1 MSVWDTN
8 CTKMNPKI
16 QIIIGNQYNPHLNLA
31 VESSL
36 LDDGNANVVTMF
48 LWKNQQTVVYGY
60 NQNPFTECN
69 VELLLSE
76 GGFAARRRTGGGAV
90 YHDLGNLNFS
100 FVANKKHYDVAK
112 QMSVIQKALEIFG
125 LKTEVSGRNDILFDG
140 RKFSGNAFGI
150 YKDRRLHHGTILIKT
165 DGEKLAKYLKVN
177 PAKLQKHGVKSVA
190 SRIINLSEVADITSD
205 SIIPYLSKAFEN
217 VYGAKAEVIEFN
229 DLLTDKVLKTR
240 DLFASDEYLFGKWR
254 NFHAKKSAQ
263 FAWGLVE
270 IDMQINEEKGIIESV
285 SIASDGLEPNL
296 IDQTEQLLIGAS
308 IKKAPDFGQ
317 NEVAKDII
325 SLIY

>member
-1 MSVWDTN
+1 M
-8 CTKMNPKI
+8 KQKI
-16 QIIIGNQYNPHLNLA
+16 NLIIGNQYNPHLNLA
-31 VESSL
+31 VESFL
-36 LDDGNANVVTMF
+36 LNQGDNDAVTMF
-48 LWKNQQTVVYGY
+48 LWKNEQTVVYGY

-76 GGFAARRRTGGGAV
+76 GGHAARRRTGGGAV

-100 FVANKKHYDVAK
+100 FVANKNLYDVHK
-112 QMSVIQKALEIFG
+112 QMNVIKTALGYFG
-125 LKTEVSGRNDILFDG
+125 LETEVSGRNDILFDG

-205 SIIPYLSKAFEN
+205 SIIPYLSKAFEE
-217 VYGAKAEVIEFN
+217 VYEAKAEIIGFN
-229 DLLTDKVLKTR
+229 DLLTDKVLETR
-240 DLFASDEYLFGKWR
+240 DLFASDDYLFGKWR

-263 FAWGLVE
+263 FSWGLVE
-270 IDMQINEEKGIIESV
+270 LDMHVNEEKGIIESV
-285 SIASDGLEPNL
+285 SIASDGLEPEL
-296 IDQTEQLLIGAS
+296 IEETERILTGAS
-308 IKKAPDFGQ
+308 IKNAPDCGE
-317 NEVAKDII
+317 NEVAKDIL

>member
-1 MSVWDTN
+1 MA
-8 CTKMNPKI
+8 PKI
-16 QIIIGNQYNPHLNLA
+16 QLIIGNQYNPHLNLA

-36 LDDGNANVVTMF
+36 LDEGDDNVVTMF

-205 SIIPYLSKAFEN
+205 SIIPYLSKAFEE
-217 VYGAKAEVIEFN
+217 VYEAKTEVIDFN

-270 IDMQINEEKGIIESV
+270 LDMQINEEKGIIESV
-285 SIASDGLEPNL
+285 SIASDGLEPDL
-296 IDQTEQLLIGAS
+296 IDETEQLLIGAS

>member
-1 MSVWDTN
+1 
-8 CTKMNPKI
+8 MNHKI
-16 QIIIGNQYNPHLNLA
+16 QLIIGNQYNPHLNLA

-36 LDDGNANVVTMF
+36 LDEGDADIVTMF

-100 FVANKKHYDVAK
+100 FVANKMHYDVAK

-150 YKDRRLHHGTILIKT
+150 HKDRRLHHGTILIKT

-205 SIIPYLSKAFEN
+205 SIIPYLSKAFEE
-217 VYGAKAEVIEFN
+217 VYDAKAEVIDFN

-270 IDMQINEEKGIIESV
+270 LDMQINEEKGIIESV
-285 SIASDGLEPNL
+285 SIASDGLEPDL
-296 IDQTEQLLIGAS
+296 IDETEQLLIGAS

>member
-1 MSVWDTN
+1 MA
-8 CTKMNPKI
+8 PKI
-16 QIIIGNQYNPHLNLA
+16 QLIIGNQYNPHLNLA

-36 LDDGNANVVTMF
+36 LDEGDDNVVTMF

-205 SIIPYLSKAFEN
+205 SIIPYLSKAFEE
-217 VYGAKAEVIEFN
+217 VYEAKAEVIDFN

-270 IDMQINEEKGIIESV
+270 LDMQINEEKGIIESV
-285 SIASDGLEPNL
+285 SIASDGLEPDL
-296 IDQTEQLLIGAS
+296 IDETEQLLIGAS

>member
-1 MSVWDTN
+1 MRQQ
-8 CTKMNPKI
+8 I
-16 QIIIGNQYNPHLNLA
+16 QIIIGKQYNPHLNLA

-36 LDDGNANVVTMF
+36 WDNGDPEIVTMF

-60 NQNPFTECN
+60 NQNPFTECD

-76 GGFAARRRTGGGAV
+76 GGHAARRRTGGGAV

-100 FVANKKHYDVAK
+100 FVADKKHYDVAK
-112 QMSVIQKALEIFG
+112 QMRVIQTALGYIG
-125 LKTEVSGRNDILFDG
+125 LKTEVSGRNDIVFEG

-150 YKDRRLHHGTILIKT
+150 YKERRLHHGTILIKT
-165 DGEKLAKYLKVN
+165 DSDKLAKYLKVN

-205 SIIPYLSKAFEN
+205 SIIPYLTKAFEE
-217 VYGAKAEVIEFN
+217 VYETKANFIDFD

-240 DLFASDEYLFGKWR
+240 DLFASEDYLFGKWR

-263 FAWGLVE
+263 FSWGFVE
-270 IDMQINEEKGIIESV
+270 LDMQINEEKGVIESI
-285 SIASDGLEPNL
+285 SIASDSLEPERINE
-296 IDQTEQLLIGAS
+296 TEQILTGAS
-308 IKKAPDFGQ
+308 IKNAPYFGD
-317 NEVAKDII
+317 NEIAKDILT
-325 SLIY
+325 LIY

>member
-1 MSVWDTN
+1 M
-8 CTKMNPKI
+8 KQKI
-16 QIIIGNQYNPHLNLA
+16 QLVIGNQYNPHLNLA

-36 LDDGNANVVTMF
+36 LDEGEPDTVTMF
-48 LWKNQQTVVYGY
+48 LWKNRQTVVYGY

-69 VELLLSE
+69 VELLLAE
-76 GGFAARRRTGGGAV
+76 GGHAARRRTGGGAV

-100 FVANKKHYDVAK
+100 FVAHKQHYDVGK
-112 QMSVIQKALEIFG
+112 QMKVIQTALQRIG
-125 LKTEVSGRNDILFDG
+125 LETEVSGRNDILFEG

-165 DGEKLAKYLKVN
+165 DGENLVKYLKVN

-205 SIIPYLSKAFEN
+205 SIMPYLAKAFEE
-217 VYGAKAEVIEFN
+217 VYQTKAQIIGFD

-240 DLFASDEYLFGKWR
+240 DLFASDDYLFGKWR

-270 IDMQINEEKGIIESV
+270 LDMQINEERGIIESV
-285 SIASDGLEPNL
+285 SIATDGLEPAL
-296 IDQTEQLLIGAS
+296 IEETERILTGAS
-308 IKKAPDFGQ
+308 IKKTPDAGD

>member
-1 MSVWDTN
+1 M
-8 CTKMNPKI
+8 KQKI
-16 QIIIGNQYNPHLNLA
+16 NLIIGNQYNPHLNLA
-31 VESSL
+31 VESTL
-36 LDDGNANVVTMF
+36 LNQGDNDSVTMF
-48 LWKNQQTVVYGY
+48 LWKNEQTVVYGY

-69 VELLLSE
+69 VDLLLSE
-76 GGFAARRRTGGGAV
+76 GGHAARRRTGGGAV

-100 FVANKKHYDVAK
+100 FVANKNLYDVHK
-112 QMSVIQKALEIFG
+112 QMNVIKTALGYFG
-125 LKTEVSGRNDILFDG
+125 LETEVSGRNDILFDG

-205 SIIPYLSKAFEN
+205 SIIPYLSKAFEE
-217 VYGAKAEVIEFN
+217 VYEAKAEIIGFN
-229 DLLTDKVLKTR
+229 DLLTDKVLETR
-240 DLFASDEYLFGKWR
+240 DLFASDDYLFGKWR

-263 FAWGLVE
+263 FSWGLVE
-270 IDMQINEEKGIIESV
+270 LDMHVNEEKGIIESV
-285 SIASDGLEPNL
+285 SIASDGLEPEL
-296 IDQTEQLLIGAS
+296 IEETERILTGAS
-308 IKKAPDFGQ
+308 IKNAPDCGE
-317 NEVAKDII
+317 NEVAKDIL

>member
-1 MSVWDTN
+1 MA
-8 CTKMNPKI
+8 PKI
-16 QIIIGNQYNPHLNLA
+16 QLIIGNQYNPHLNLA

-36 LDDGNANVVTMF
+36 LDEGDDNVVTMF

-205 SIIPYLSKAFEN
+205 SIIPYLSKAFEE
-217 VYGAKAEVIEFN
+217 VYEAKAEVIDFN

-254 NFHAKKSAQ
+254 NFHAKKSVQ

-270 IDMQINEEKGIIESV
+270 LDMQINEEKGIIESV
-285 SIASDGLEPNL
+285 SIASDGLEPDL
-296 IDQTEQLLIGAS
+296 IDETEQLLIGAS

>member
-1 MSVWDTN
+1 M
-8 CTKMNPKI
+8 KPKI
-16 QIIIGNQYNPHLNLA
+16 QLIIGNQYNPHLNLA

-36 LDDGNANVVTMF
+36 LDEGDPEVVIMF

-69 VELLLSE
+69 VELLLAE
-76 GGFAARRRTGGGAV
+76 GGNIARRRTGGGAV

-112 QMSVIQKALEIFG
+112 QMNVIKTALRYFG
-125 LKTEVSGRNDILFDG
+125 LDAKVSGRNDILFEG
-140 RKFSGNAFGI
+140 RKFSGNAFGF

-205 SIIPYLSKAFEN
+205 SIIPYLSQAFEE
-217 VYGAKAEVIEFN
+217 VYESKAEIIDFN
-229 DLLTDKVLKTR
+229 SLLTAKVLKTR
-240 DLFASDEYLFGKWR
+240 DLFSSDDYLFGKWR

-263 FAWGLVE
+263 FSWGLVE
-270 IDMQINEEKGIIESV
+270 IDIKVNEEKGIIESV
-285 SIASDGLEPNL
+285 SIASDGLEPDL
-296 IDQTEQLLIGAS
+296 IEDTERILTGAS
-308 IKKAPDFGQ
+308 IKKAPDFGI
-317 NEVAKDII
+317 NMVAKDII

>member
-1 MSVWDTN
+1 
-8 CTKMNPKI
+8 
-16 QIIIGNQYNPHLNLA
+16 
-31 VESSL
+31 L
-36 LDDGNANVVTMF
+36 LDEGDADVVTMF

-100 FVANKKHYDVAK
+100 FVANKQHYDVAK
-112 QMSVIQKALEIFG
+112 QMGVIQKALEIFG

-165 DGEKLAKYLKVN
+165 DGERLTKYLKVN

-205 SIIPYLSKAFEN
+205 SIIPYLSKAFEE
-217 VYGAKAEVIEFN
+217 VYEAKAEVIEFN
-229 DLLTDKVLKTR
+229 SLLTDKVLKTR
-240 DLFASDEYLFGKWR
+240 DLFASEDYLFGKWR

-285 SIASDGLEPNL
+285 SIASDGLEPDL
-296 IDQTEQLLIGAS
+296 IDETEQLLIGAS

>member
-1 MSVWDTN
+1 MA
-8 CTKMNPKI
+8 PKI
-16 QIIIGNQYNPHLNLA
+16 QLIIGNQYNPHLNLA

-36 LDDGNANVVTMF
+36 LDEGDDNVVTMF

-190 SRIINLSEVADITSD
+190 SRIINLSEVVDITSD
-205 SIIPYLSKAFEN
+205 SIIPYLAKAFEE
-217 VYGAKAEVIEFN
+217 VYEARAEVIDFN

-270 IDMQINEEKGIIESV
+270 LDMQINEEKGIIESV
-285 SIASDGLEPNL
+285 SIASDGLESDL
-296 IDQTEQLLIGAS
+296 IDKTEQLLIGAS

>member
-1 MSVWDTN
+1 
-8 CTKMNPKI
+8 MNPRI
-16 QIIIGNQYNPHLNLA
+16 QIVIGNQYNPHLNLA
-31 VESSL
+31 VESSI
-36 LDDGNANVVTMF
+36 LDEGDPEVVTMF

-69 VELLLSE
+69 VELLLAE
-76 GGFAARRRTGGGAV
+76 GGYAARRRTGGGAV

-100 FVANKKHYDVAK
+100 FVAHKKHYDVSR
-112 QMSVIQKALEIFG
+112 QMNVIKTALRHFG
-125 LKTEVSGRNDILFDG
+125 LETEVSGRNDILFDG

-165 DGEKLAKYLKVN
+165 DGERLAKYLKVN

-205 SIIPYLSKAFEN
+205 SIMPYLSQAFEE
-217 VYGAKAEVIEFN
+217 VYNAKAEVVGFN

-240 DLFASDEYLFGKWR
+240 DLFASEEYLFGKWR

-263 FAWGLVE
+263 FPWGLVE
-270 IDMQINEEKGIIESV
+270 LDMQVNESKGIIESV
-285 SIASDGLEPNL
+285 SIASDGLEPDL
-296 IDQTEQLLIGAS
+296 IDETERILTGAS
-308 IKKAPDFGQ
+308 IRKAPDCGQ
-317 NEVAKDII
+317 NPIAKDII

>member
-1 MSVWDTN
+1 M
-8 CTKMNPKI
+8 KPQI

-36 LDDGNANVVTMF
+36 LDEGQQEVVTMF

-69 VELLLSE
+69 VDLLLSE
-76 GGFAARRRTGGGAV
+76 GGHAARRRTGGGAV

-100 FVANKKHYDVAK
+100 FVAHKKHYDVQK
-112 QMSVIQKALEIFG
+112 QLKVIQTALRYFG
-125 LKTEVSGRNDILFDG
+125 LETEVSGRNDILFDG

-150 YKDRRLHHGTILIKT
+150 YKERRLHHGTILIKT

-205 SIIPYLSKAFEN
+205 SIIPYLTKAFEE
-217 VYGAKAEVIEFN
+217 VYEAKAEVIDFN
-229 DLLTDKVLKTR
+229 NLLTDKVLKTR
-240 DLFASDEYLFGKWR
+240 DLFASDDYLFGKWR
-254 NFHAKKSAQ
+254 NFHAKKTAQ
-263 FAWGLVE
+263 FPWGLVE
-270 IDMQINEEKGIIESV
+270 IDLQINEEKGIIESI
-285 SIASDGLEPNL
+285 SIASDGLEPEL
-296 IDQTEQLLIGAS
+296 INETERILTGAS
-308 IKKAPDFGQ
+308 IKKAPECGE
-317 NEVAKDII
+317 NEVARDILT
-325 SLIY
+325 LIY